1 MLKSRLNDY
10 SDPCI
15 LVSGTIIIDGAR
27 ASDTAKQLDESYKG
41 VIFKNYAPFA
51 DYISEIDNNQIDNVK
66 NLDVWSNIT
75 EMTQMMV

>member
-1 MLKSRLNDY
+1 MLKPRFCDY
-10 SDPCI
+10 SDLCI
-15 LVSGTIIIDGAR
+15 LVSGTITIYGAR

-51 DYISEIDNNQIDNVK
+51 DYISEIDNNQIDKVK

-75 EMTQMMV
+75 ETIQTMV